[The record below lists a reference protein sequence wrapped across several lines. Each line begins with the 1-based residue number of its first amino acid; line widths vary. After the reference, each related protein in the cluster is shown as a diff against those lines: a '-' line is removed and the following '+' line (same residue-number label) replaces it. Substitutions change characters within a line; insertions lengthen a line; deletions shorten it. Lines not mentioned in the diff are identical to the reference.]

1 MTPFT
6 FPFFDFHTIC
16 FDLCICSF
24 LLQLVEFLLFSFS
37 AVSVLTCFSF
47 DEDTQTNTHTYTHT
61 HTPAQLHFVL
71 VSVIYICCFW
81 QSKRKANKRV

>member
-37 AVSVLTCFSF
+37 AASVLTCFSF

-61 HTPAQLHFVL
+61 HTSTAALCAGVYHLHLLFL
-71 VSVIYICCFW
+71 AK
-81 QSKRKANKRV
+81 QKKGK